1 MATSSDY
8 RLGSIWLVTF
18 DPSVGTEIQKTRPAV
33 IISGTAFNQRSKIT
47 VLPITSVVP
56 NPKALPVMVA
66 VPASDIN
73 GLNTNSYI
81 VCIDPMTFDKKR
93 CVKRLGQL
101 EPEQMQHVQRILTAY
116 LELQSIE

>member
-1 MATSSDY
+1 MGAGSDY

-47 VLPITSVVP
+47 VLPVTSTTP

-66 VPASDIN
+66 LPPSNAN
-73 GLNTNSYI
+73 GLNTDSYV

-93 CVKRLGQL
+93 FVKRLGQL
-101 EPEQMQHVQRILTAY
+101 ELEQIQQIKRVIIEY
-116 LELQSIE
+116 LALDSIE